1 VLWTW
6 QRLSELPCHAGP
18 VWIVAAAEHRT
29 RLAAAMAGLR
39 LVQAVRGVEL
49 LAVPGRVCAAPAP

>member
-6 QRLSELPCHAGP
+6 QRLGELPCHAGQ
-18 VWIVAAAEHRT
+18 VWIVAAAEHRA
-29 RLAAAMAGLR
+29 RLAAALAGLR

-49 LAVPGRVCAAPAP
+49 LAVAGRNCAAGVP